1 MLTFSIGRNHFRGTT
16 YIRLF
21 CPDSPISRKN
31 ASSSSLIT
39 GTAVGNYQSA
49 YALSLP
55 PLKEEK
61 KQPILKS
68 RTYRFLSGKKQ
79 LSPFPVIVFSFMKIL
94 NLALW

>member
-16 YIRLF
+16 YLRFF
-21 CPDSPISRKN
+21 CLNEKQEQKS
-31 ASSSSLIT
+31 ASSSSRIT

-68 RTYRFLSGKKQ
+68 HTYRFLSGKK
-79 LSPFPVIVFSFMKIL
+79 
-94 NLALW
+94 